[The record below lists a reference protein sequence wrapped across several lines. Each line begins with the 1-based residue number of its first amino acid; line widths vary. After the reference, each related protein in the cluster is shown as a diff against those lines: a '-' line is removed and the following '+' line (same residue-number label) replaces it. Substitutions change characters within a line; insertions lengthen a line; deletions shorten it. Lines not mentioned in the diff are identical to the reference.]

1 MEIIV
6 KRAKIFA
13 LELLNLLTD
22 LLVPVMD
29 IVVLIGTILP
39 IPTKIVLALHK
50 FEEVLKDAGAKVE
63 DFKL

>member
-1 MEIIV
+1 MIIII
-6 KRAKIFA
+6 KRAKLFA

-29 IVVLIGTILP
+29 IVILVGTILP
-39 IPTKIVLALHK
+39 VPTKVIAALHK
-50 FEEVLKDAGAKVE
+50 FEEMLKDAGAKVE

>member
-1 MEIIV
+1 MEVIL

-29 IVVLIGTILP
+29 IVVLVATVLP
-39 IPTKIVLALHK
+39 VPTKVVASLHK
-50 FEEVLKDAGAKVE
+50 FEEMLKDAGAKVE

>member
-1 MEIIV
+1 MEVIL

-13 LELLNLLTD
+13 LELINLLTD

-29 IVVLIGTILP
+29 IVVLVATVLP
-39 IPTKIVLALHK
+39 VPTKVVASLHK
-50 FEEVLKDAGAKVE
+50 LEEMLKDAGAKVE

>member
-1 MEIIV
+1 MEVIL

-29 IVVLIGTILP
+29 IVVLVATVLP
-39 IPTKIVLALHK
+39 VPTKVVASLHK
-50 FEEVLKDAGAKVE
+50 LEEMLKDAGAKVE